1 MIPRLAGTRTS
12 RRYTGGVPA
21 ARTRRTGTTPR
32 TTALRESADSK
43 TLTLDHDLDE
53 ASTHE
58 HQPHQDNH
66 TTPVTHKLNC
76 PTALTW
82 GQQRAQLLGRRLM
95 AVPLVVL
102 PMARRLQRQWERATI
117 ALVVTVRRVDPDRE
131 LLRGYGP
138 HRNDMHDRP
147 HPAQQTR
154 RQALRRQP
162 TGPASTSPHHF
173 ELSAADGTTFA

>member
-1 MIPRLAGTRTS
+1 MIQRLAGTRTP
-12 RRYTGGVPA
+12 RQYTGGVPA
-21 ARTRRTGTTPR
+21 ARPRRTGTTR
-32 TTALRESADSK
+32 HTTAYRESADSK

-82 GQQRAQLLGRRLM
+82 GQQRAQLLGRRVT
-95 AVPLVVL
+95 AVPMLDL
-102 PMARRLQRQWERATI
+102 PMVRRLQRQWERATI
-117 ALVVTVRRVDPDRE
+117 ALVVTVVSGDPDQGHH
-131 LLRGYGP
+131 RGCEP
-138 HRNDMHDRP
+138 HRGLITDRWHHVLLTRP
-147 HPAQQTR
+147 PAHRLQQT
-154 RQALRRQP
+154 
-162 TGPASTSPHHF
+162 GHASTSPRHY